1 MRRTDQLSDD
11 LFADP
16 IAWMEDNYIDY
27 ILPQLYWSIDHRTAS
42 YAKLIKW
49 WLRTLKQRNL
59 LEMELI
65 KSIMIRIKMVQPK
78 EIPNQIDL
86 TRTYPNINGN
96 AFFSAKWF
104 INKNKTVTDILLQEQ
119 YKYPAYHT

>member
-49 WLRTLKQRNL
+49 WLRTQNSAIYWKWNL
-59 LEMELI
+59 
-65 KSIMIRIKMVQPK
+65 
-78 EIPNQIDL
+78 
-86 TRTYPNINGN
+86 
-96 AFFSAKWF
+96 
-104 INKNKTVTDILLQEQ
+104 
-119 YKYPAYHT
+119 

>member
-1 MRRTDQLSDD
+1 VID

-49 WLRTLKQRNL
+49 WDENSKTAQFILKWNL
-59 LEMELI
+59 
-65 KSIMIRIKMVQPK
+65 
-78 EIPNQIDL
+78 
-86 TRTYPNINGN
+86 
-96 AFFSAKWF
+96 
-104 INKNKTVTDILLQEQ
+104 
-119 YKYPAYHT
+119 